1 MPLSRIQATRMTNNL
16 AAILFFSTIIAISS
30 AQTSTP
36 IDRIG
41 VNYGKLG
48 SNLPTPFHS
57 IELIK
62 SMKASMV
69 KLYDADPETLK
80 LLVGTD
86 LHVSIM
92 VRNEDIVALAANETL
107 ANQWV
112 HENVFAYYPTTMIRY
127 IMVGN
132 EVYSNHNIEQWDS
145 LVLVMQ
151 HIRNTLHAHD
161 IHNIKVGTPL
171 AMDIL
176 GSTFP
181 PSNGTFRIDTLTT
194 IVPLLQF
201 LNRTGSYF
209 FLDVYPYFPWSSN
222 PDTIDLNFT
231 LFKGNIT
238 YVDPTSNL
246 TYTNLLDQ
254 MLDSVYF
261 AMSKLGFSN
270 IPIFIAET
278 GWPNQGDLDQPGANE
293 YNAATYNRNLIKKI
307 VADPP
312 IGTPARPGTILP
324 TFLFSLF
331 NENLKDGPKTERYW
345 GLLKPDGTPVYPIDL
360 TGNQTV
366 FGPLKE
372 PTNNHGYKGKLWCV
386 VDKLA
391 NTTQLGPALRNTC
404 SLLNG
409 TCESALG
416 PGKHCY
422 EPVSVVWHASY
433 AFNAYWAKFRNCGE
447 PCYFGGLASLTTRN
461 PSHGT
466 CHFPSVLL

>member
-1 MPLSRIQATRMTNNL
+1 MTNL
-16 AAILFFSTIIAISS
+16 AALLIFLTIISVSS
-30 AQTSTP
+30 AQA

-41 VNYGKLG
+41 INYGKLG
-48 SNLPTPFHS
+48 NNLPSPYHS

-62 SMKASMV
+62 SMKATMV
-69 KLYDADPETLK
+69 KLYDADPEALK
-80 LLVGTD
+80 LLAGTD
-86 LHVSIM
+86 LRVSIM
-92 VRNEDIVALAANETL
+92 VRNEDIVELATNETL
-107 ANQWV
+107 ASQWV
-112 HENVFAYYPTTMIRY
+112 QDNVFAYYPSTMIRS

-132 EVYSNHNIEQWDS
+132 EVYSNHNAEQWDN
-145 LVLVMQ
+145 LVLAMQ
-151 HIRNTLHAHD
+151 HIKNTLHTHD
-161 IHNIKVGTPL
+161 IHDIKVGTPL

-181 PSNGTFRIDTLTT
+181 PSNGTFRVDTLTT

-201 LNRTGSYF
+201 LNKTGSYF

-222 PDTIDLNFT
+222 INTIDLNFT
-231 LFKGNIT
+231 LFRGNIT
-238 YVDPTSNL
+238 YVDPGSNL

-261 AMSKLGFSN
+261 SMSKLGFSN

-278 GWPNQGDLDQPGANE
+278 GWPNQGDLDQPGAND
-293 YNAATYNRNLIKKI
+293 YNAAIYNRNLIKKI

-312 IGTPARPGTILP
+312 FGTPARPGTIIP
-324 TFLFSLF
+324 TFLFSLY
-331 NENLKDGPKTERYW
+331 NENLKYGPRTERYW

-366 FGPLKE
+366 FGPLQE
-372 PTNNHGYKGKLWCV
+372 PTNNLGYKGRLWCV
-386 VDKLA
+386 VDKMGQTGNA
-391 NTTQLGPALRNTC
+391 SELGLALRNTC
-404 SLLNG
+404 SRLNG

-422 EPVSVVWHASY
+422 EPVSVVWHASF
-433 AFNAYWAKFRNCGE
+433 AFSAYWAQFRNCGE

-461 PSHGT
+461 PSHGS
-466 CHFPSVLL
+466 CHFPSVSL